1 MIFKKILSY
10 NKRLFLKLVDNIQKE
25 NNGKYISGDEM
36 SGMIMEINEPKNEK
50 LITDERRNHY
60 YMKSIILMQELMYK
74 KIYSL
79 LLPTESIYQN
89 MKFYYYKFDDFILRK
104 I

>member
-1 MIFKKILSY
+1 
-10 NKRLFLKLVDNIQKE
+10 
-25 NNGKYISGDEM
+25 M
-36 SGMIMEINEPKNEK
+36 SGMIMEINEPKDEK

-89 MKFYYYKFDDFILRK
+89 MKFIIINLMILFSAEDIKVSNLFLDFLEGSMEK
-104 I
+104 N

>member
-25 NNGKYISGDEM
+25 KNGKYISGDEM
-36 SGMIMEINEPKNEK
+36 SGMIMEINEPKDEK